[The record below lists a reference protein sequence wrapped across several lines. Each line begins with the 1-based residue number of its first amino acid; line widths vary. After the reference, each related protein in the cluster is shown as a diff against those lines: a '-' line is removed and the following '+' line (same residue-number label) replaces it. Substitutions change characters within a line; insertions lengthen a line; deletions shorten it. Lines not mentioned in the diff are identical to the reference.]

1 MLSVVI
7 ATNNAE
13 RTLAPTLA
21 AFVPGAVAGIVSE
34 VIIADSGSTD
44 GTLAIADAAGCT
56 VVPAA
61 SSAGGLRAGAAA
73 ARAQW
78 LMFVRPGF
86 VPEPHWMHAVERF
99 LATSGGDADWRAA
112 TFGRPIGREAR
123 PSTPREILERAAALI
138 VRPLDPDRGLLI
150 AKRCY
155 QMLGGHRDE
164 ARDCEAELM
173 RRIGRS
179 RITILACGGTPP
191 PRPAAR

>member
-1 MLSVVI
+1 MLSIVI
-7 ATNNAE
+7 ATNNSE
-13 RTLAPTLA
+13 RILAPTLA
-21 AFVPGAVAGIVSE
+21 ALVPGAVAAIVSE

-44 GTLAIADAAGCT
+44 GTLAIADTAGCT

-61 SSAGGLRAGAAA
+61 SNAGGLRAGAAA
-73 ARAQW
+73 ARARW

-86 VPEPHWMHAVERF
+86 VPEAHWMHAVERF

-112 TFGRPIGREAR
+112 TFDRATGGEAR
-123 PSTPREILERAAALI
+123 RSTAREILQRATALI

-150 AKRCY
+150 SKRCY

-164 ARDCEAELM
+164 ARDCEADLM

-191 PRPAAR
+191 PRLAAR

>member
-7 ATNNAE
+7 ATNNSE
-13 RTLAPTLA
+13 RILAQTLA
-21 AFVPGAVAGIVSE
+21 ALVPGAVAGIVSE

-61 SSAGGLRAGAAA
+61 SNAGGLRAGAAA

-78 LMFVRPGF
+78 LMFVRAGF
-86 VPEPHWMHAVERF
+86 VPEAHWMHAVERF
-99 LATSGGDADWRAA
+99 IATSGGDTDWRAA
-112 TFGRPIGREAR
+112 TFDRATGREAR

-138 VRPLDPDRGLLI
+138 LRPLDPNRGLLI

-164 ARDCEAELM
+164 ARDCEADLM

-191 PRPAAR
+191 PRAAR